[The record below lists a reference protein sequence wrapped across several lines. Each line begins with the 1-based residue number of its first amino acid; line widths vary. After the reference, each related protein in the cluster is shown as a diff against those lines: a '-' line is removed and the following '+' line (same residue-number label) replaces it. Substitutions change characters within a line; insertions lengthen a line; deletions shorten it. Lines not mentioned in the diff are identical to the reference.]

1 MKNKESMKIGLTFL
15 GFFYHFLWISK
26 LLLKRKK
33 EKASTVL
40 VRFQPRR
47 PNNTGN
53 RGAPTPAVETS

>member
-1 MKNKESMKIGLTFL
+1 MDFQSATEKE
-15 GFFYHFLWISK
+15 
-26 LLLKRKK
+26 K

-53 RGAPTPAVETS
+53 RGAPTPAVETRRKALGVLIN